1 MNRSLTR
8 RVLAGAAAG
17 ALALGLVACS
27 DDGNDGSIDE
37 TVTSNAV
44 TSEADASDSSDP
56 SETASESASA
66 SESDKADG
74 ETQEIETA
82 GGEKVAVPG
91 ALAKA
96 IEEHESDFGK
106 VTDVEEGENGT
117 VATFEND
124 DRIVY
129 SEETGPV
136 ELVGKIGETWVEEG
150 GLDAEVGL
158 PTAPEKDASE
168 ATGWTQEFQNGTISW
183 IDEGSGFGA
192 DIQQS

>member
-44 TSEADASDSSDP
+44 TSEADASDSSE
-56 SETASESASA
+56 SSESASA
-66 SESDKADG
+66 SESDKTDG

-117 VATFEND
+117 VATFENG

-129 SEETGPV
+129 SEETGPI
-136 ELVGKIGETWVEEG
+136 ELVGKIGETWVEQG

>member
-37 TVTSNAV
+37 TVTSSAV
-44 TSEADASDSSDP
+44 TSEADASDSS
-56 SETASESASA
+56 ETASESAAESA
-66 SESDKADG
+66 SESEGAEG

-96 IEEHESDFGK
+96 IEEHESDFGQ

-117 VATFEND
+117 VATFENG

-136 ELVGKIGETWVEEG
+136 ELVGKIGETWDEQG
-150 GLDAEVGL
+150 GLDAEIGL
-158 PTAPEKDASE
+158 PTEPEKDASE

-192 DIQQS
+192 DIQQN